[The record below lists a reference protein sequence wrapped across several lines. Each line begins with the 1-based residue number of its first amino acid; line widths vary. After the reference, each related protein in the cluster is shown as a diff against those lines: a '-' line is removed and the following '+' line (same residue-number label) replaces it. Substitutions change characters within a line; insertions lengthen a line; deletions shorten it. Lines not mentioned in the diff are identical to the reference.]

1 MTKRMKQPK
10 KLNFIKAVYGKEK
23 FDNNETIQ
31 FGNETI
37 VAWYLTGYETLEE
50 LEGKYT
56 DKEIEKYFEQQK

>member
-1 MTKRMKQPK
+1 MTKRMEQPK
-10 KLNFIKAVYGKEK
+10 KIKFIKAVYGKEK

-37 VAWYLTGYETLEE
+37 VAWYLAGYETLEE